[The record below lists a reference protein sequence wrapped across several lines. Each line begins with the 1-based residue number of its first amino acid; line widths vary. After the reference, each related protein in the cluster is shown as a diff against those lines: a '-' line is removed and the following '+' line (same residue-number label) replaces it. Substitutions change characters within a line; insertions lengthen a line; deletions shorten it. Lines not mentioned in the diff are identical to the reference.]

1 MKKTAFSIFLSLMLT
16 VSIATAYELATEIS
30 NANGKVTLSSIGYAK
45 VGLIKVETSAKG
57 RISLNGTISV
67 DGRAN
72 VVMWSKVEGKYYF
85 SKLPALQ
92 NLQNQKSV
100 SFEIPFNA
108 ADKTVNEVI
117 LEVELLGG
125 GRIEVAHPKL
135 VSEK

>member
-1 MKKTAFSIFLSLMLT
+1 MKKTAFWISLFLLLT
-16 VSIATAYELATEIS
+16 VSLANAYDLATEIS
-30 NANGKVTLSSIGYAK
+30 NENGKVTLSSIGYAK
-45 VGLIKVETSAKG
+45 VGLIKVDTSAKG
-57 RISLNGTISV
+57 KISLNGTISIN
-67 DGRAN
+67 GKAN

-108 ADKTVNEVI
+108 ADKTVTEVI

-125 GRIEVAHPKL
+125 GRIEVDHLKL
-135 VSEK
+135 VNG